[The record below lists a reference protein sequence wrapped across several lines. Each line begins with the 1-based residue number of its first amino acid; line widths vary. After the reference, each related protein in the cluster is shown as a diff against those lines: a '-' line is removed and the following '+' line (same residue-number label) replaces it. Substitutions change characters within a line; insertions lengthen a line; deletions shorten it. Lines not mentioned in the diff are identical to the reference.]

1 MWRPATHSATIYAWL
16 GVSHC
21 ARGGLGTG
29 DGRRGLPRLDSQQG
43 MEEVGYIHLSF
54 AHQVKQVADALYRG
68 REDLLL
74 LEIDPAELKSPL
86 IVEDL
91 DGSGERFPH
100 VYGELNLDAV
110 QGTRPLR
117 PRSDGTFDA
126 VADAAP

>member
-1 MWRPATHSATIYAWL
+1 MRGSGFHIAREVDWEQATADGAYR
-16 GVSHC
+16 VSTLNK
-21 ARGGLGTG
+21 R
-29 DGRRGLPRLDSQQG
+29 